1 MLLNSTGFTHSELVG
16 LFGTENVFNLPTCM
30 IGVSTDTRTLKKE
43 NIFIALKGENF
54 DGHDVI
60 GVAKGKGASV
70 LIIEKKYY
78 EKLSTEIES
87 YPHILVESTLA
98 ALGILGQ
105 YHRNRLTVKIVAIA
119 GAAGKTSTKDLT
131 AHLLSQKFITHKTEA
146 NYNNQIGVPLTLL
159 QLTSEHEAA
168 VIEIGTNEPGEIEIL
183 SQICNPTHGL
193 ITNIGKEH
201 LEKLI
206 DLDGVEQEETA
217 LFRALSSNGGKILIN
232 MDDERLRKYSE
243 VYPNSLK
250 FGIESS
256 STIQAE
262 VKFNSRIQPSLTFPL
277 QGFATQMQTI
287 GLAAAYNAIAAV
299 AIGISL
305 GMTNKEICMG
315 LESYISPEAHGYGR
329 MNLEVINNF
338 TLINDC
344 YNANPES
351 MLIAL
356 KTLQLFPVNG
366 KRIAVLGDMRELGES
381 SAIEHR
387 SIIAQA
393 VLIADEVIVIG
404 DEMREASTDSPKVK
418 KASSKHDCVEI
429 LSSVISEGD
438 VLLVKGSRGMQMEE
452 VITGL
457 KNTKSYSFMV

>member
-1 MLLNSTGFTHSELVG
+1 MLPNTTVFTRSELVEM
-16 LFGTENVFNLPTCM
+16 FGSENLFNLPEKI
-30 IGVSTDTRTLKKE
+30 IGVSTDTRTLVKD

-70 LIIEKKYY
+70 LLIEKKSV

-87 YPHILVESTLA
+87 YPHILVESTLR
-98 ALGILGQ
+98 ALGILGK
-105 YHRNRLTVKIVAIA
+105 YHRNRLNLKIIAIA

-159 QLTSEHEAA
+159 QLTSKHEAA

-183 SQICNPTHGL
+183 AGICNPSLGV

-217 LFRALSSNGGKILIN
+217 LFRELSNSGGKILIN
-232 MDDERLRKYSE
+232 MDDERLRQYAE
-243 VYPNSLK
+243 IYPDALQ
-250 FGIESS
+250 FGIDHPASIEAKV
-256 STIQAE
+256 Q
-262 VKFNSRIQPSLTFPL
+262 FNDQLQPTLTFSSL
-277 QGFATQMQTI
+277 GFKAQMQTI
-287 GLAAAYNAIAAV
+287 GLAAAYNAIAAASV
-299 AIGISL
+299 GIGV
-305 GMTNKEICMG
+305 GMTNEEIRLG
-315 LESYISPEAHGYGR
+315 LESYTAPEAHGYGR
-329 MNLEVINNF
+329 MNLEATDNYTI
-338 TLINDC
+338 INDC

-356 KTLQLFPVNG
+356 KTLQLFPTTG

-381 SAIEHR
+381 AASEHKE
-387 SIIAQA
+387 IITKA
-393 VLIADEVIVIG
+393 VEMANIVILFG
-404 DEMREASTDSPKVK
+404 DEMTAAAANAQYVH
-418 KASSKHDCVEI
+418 KAATKHDCAKIIRSI
-429 LSSVISEGD
+429 LSDGD
-438 VLLVKGSRGMQMEE
+438 VILIKGSRGMRMEE
-452 VITGL
+452 VISEL
-457 KNTKSYSFMV
+457 RNSV